1 MDKLKKGMIALSICA
16 LLSACNE
23 TETVIEQIEEDPTVE
38 TEKEDIIEVLAVEDI
53 LQQSLSV
60 MEKIESLSSNIDI
73 SQEISFPNED
83 GFVSTSQV
91 YMEMIRK
98 PLVMYQK
105 SQMDVPEMG
114 ELETELYIVEDG
126 VYYKDAIED
135 TWFTYPED
143 FTQELRT
150 LEETQMSP
158 EEQLEL
164 LIEHTEH
171 VTYEED
177 ESHYILTVEGSDATL
192 QSFAEKLNG
201 LVLDEMATDIDQLMV
216 MATIEDI
223 DYKLYIEKETFLQ
236 TKMHVKMAL
245 QLSMEEGLVDIDLTL
260 NSTFDDYN
268 DISSITVPTAILE
281 NAEEYNPY
289 SDLEELEEMEIDD
302 FEEMEEEE
310 TE

>member
-1 MDKLKKGMIALSICA
+1 
-16 LLSACNE
+16 
-23 TETVIEQIEEDPTVE
+23 
-38 TEKEDIIEVLAVEDI
+38 
-53 LQQSLSV
+53 
-60 MEKIESLSSNIDI
+60 
-73 SQEISFPNED
+73 
-83 GFVSTSQV
+83 
-91 YMEMIRK
+91 
-98 PLVMYQK
+98 
-105 SQMDVPEMG
+105 MDVPELG
-114 ELETELYIVEDG
+114 ELKTELYIVEDG

-150 LEETQMSP
+150 LEETKMSP

-164 LIEHTEH
+164 LTEHTEH

-310 TE
+310 EGTEKKVKTGSH